1 MKFAPHFLCVAA
13 VVAAGAGCSR
23 SENSAAPSR
32 ANLPAARVAIATV
45 HAADLASSIDVT
57 GTVRPVQRAVLAAK
71 FMGAIEELPVTL
83 GQQVHAGDILVKIAA
98 GEISAR
104 LVQAQSQFNS
114 ARRDLDRE
122 RDLLAKGASTAEM
135 VRSLEDRFTMTQAM
149 VREAETMLSYATLRA
164 PFDGVI
170 SRKPANPGDLASPG
184 ITLLEIEGTS
194 DFQVE
199 AALPDS
205 LIASLAVGTPLTVE
219 IPATGARFTGPIAE
233 LSSAADASAHTV
245 LAQITVPPGTPVRS
259 GEFARVEIAG
269 APVRMLLVP
278 TTAVSTVGQLERVFV
293 AGDDGRAILRLVKTG
308 ASRGDRTEILAGLDD
323 GERVVVAPPAG
334 LSEGQLLEILP

>member
-1 MKFAPHFLCVAA
+1 MKFAHCLLCFAA
-13 VVAAGAGCSR
+13 VAAAGAGCSR
-23 SENSAAPSR
+23 SEKPDSPGR
-32 ANLPAARVAIATV
+32 ANLPAARVAVATV
-45 HAADLASSIDVT
+45 HAADLASAIDVT
-57 GTVRPVQRAVLAAK
+57 GTVRPVQRALLAAQ

-83 GQQVHAGDILVKIAA
+83 GQPVHAGDILVKIAA

-104 LVQAQSQFNS
+104 LVQAQSQLNS
-114 ARRDLDRE
+114 SRRDLDRE

-135 VRSLEDRFTMTQAM
+135 VRGLEDRFTMTQAM

-184 ITLLEIEGTS
+184 MPLLEIEGTS

-219 IPATGARFTGPIAE
+219 IPAMGARFTGPIAE

-245 LAQITVPPGTPVRS
+245 LAKITVPAGTPVRS

-269 APVRMLLVP
+269 TPVRMLLVP
-278 TTAVSTVGQLERVFV
+278 TKAVSTVGQLERVFV

-308 ASRGDRTEILAGLDD
+308 ATRGASTEILAGLDD